1 MEKFIN
7 QKCVFRG
14 DRSGV
19 FFGTL
24 LEQEGEQ
31 VLIGNCRRLWYWE
44 GANSLTD
51 IANIGTTCP
60 KNCKFTIATESMMIT
75 DCIEVLPCTEQAI
88 KVLEGVEAWTR
99 K

>member
-14 DRSGV
+14 DHSGV

-24 LEQEGEQ
+24 LEQEGQQ
-31 VLIGNCRRLWYWE
+31 VLIGNCRRLWYWD
-44 GANSLTD
+44 GACSLTD
-51 IANIGTTCP
+51 IANIGTRCP
-60 KNCKFTIATESMMIT
+60 ERCKFTIATESMMIT